1 MNINELKQNWEAMY
15 GEPSN
20 VHNEADIR
28 RLIASGTSDK
38 VLQINR
44 KLFRDTL
51 ITGVATI
58 VSVVG
63 VIFFYVRY
71 DPVEHPWIDLSRL
84 LPIQLLGFGIFL
96 ALFVFAYA
104 EYRMVNRRYTADT
117 LLDYLSGTVRKSK
130 TYYWI
135 STTVFSVLLFTVYS
149 LEINYFVN
157 PRDTSGFLLTTA
169 GSLILTGLSYLAMR
183 YYYQSHFAPHFQRL
197 EDYRDELSN

>member
-1 MNINELKQNWEAMY
+1 MNINELKQNWEALY

-28 RLIASGTSDK
+28 RLIASGTSEE
-38 VLQINR
+38 VSQINR
-44 KLFRDTL
+44 KLFRDML

-71 DPVEHPWIDLSRL
+71 DPVEQPWIDISKLI
-84 LPIQLLGFGIFL
+84 PIQLLAFSIFL
-96 ALFVFAYA
+96 ALFFFGYA
-104 EYRMVNRRYTADT
+104 EYRIVNRKFTANS
-117 LLDYLSGTVRKSK
+117 LRNFLSATVRKNK

-135 STTVFSVLLFTVYS
+135 FTTSFSVLLFTVYL

-157 PRDTSGFLLTTA
+157 PHDTTAYLFTTSGALT
-169 GSLILTGLSYLAMR
+169 LTGVSYLAMR
-183 YYYQSHFAPHFQRL
+183 YYYRSHFATHFQRL
-197 EDYRDELSN
+197 EDYQNELSS